1 VSPRDHAGCAVS
13 GSTPAALEAYE
24 EALDAFLAW
33 RSGAEAPLARAV
45 EAAPRFVMAHVLGA
59 YLRVCSRDP
68 DTVRSAR
75 TLLQRAASLP
85 SNDRERLHLAAL
97 RAALDDDY
105 ESAKA
110 LLGDVLVR
118 EPRDALALQVAH
130 AFDHATGDATGLAD
144 RVAAV
149 LPAWTPGLR
158 GYPAVLAMH
167 AFGLGESGA
176 HAAAEAAARA
186 SLALEPHN
194 PRAHHVMAHVFE
206 MTGCVAEGEQWL
218 ARHAAQWSTDSVV
231 ATHGWWHLA
240 LFQLAQGRLEDALAT
255 YDRHVR
261 DPRSVAVADLIDASA
276 LLWRIGLAGPATGMR
291 WRELAAAW
299 APHVDDR
306 FCSFNDLHAMLAFV
320 GAGDTARVRRLEKV
334 LAAAQ
339 SLPTRHGRTTR
350 EIGLPACRGI
360 AAYGR
365 GDDARAIALL
375 ASLPERAHRFG
386 GSHAQRD
393 VLQLTLMAASERLR
407 RPARRPRRERLVALA
422 RQAVQ
427 RWQLAT
433 GRARAS
439 SAVMP

>member
-1 VSPRDHAGCAVS
+1 MSPRDHAGCAIS
-13 GSTPAALEAYE
+13 GSTPDALEAYE
-24 EALDAFLAW
+24 QALTAFLGW
-33 RSGAEAPLARAV
+33 RSGAEVPLARAV
-45 EAAPRFVMAHVLGA
+45 EAAPGFVMAHVLGA
-59 YLRVCSRDP
+59 YGRVCSRDP
-68 DTVRSAR
+68 DVVRSAR
-75 TLLQRAASLP
+75 ALLQRAAALP

-110 LLGDVLVR
+110 LLGDVLAR
-118 EPRDALALQVAH
+118 EPRDALALHVAH

-176 HAAAEAAARA
+176 HAAAEAAARR
-186 SLALEPHN
+186 SLELEPHN

-206 MTGCVAEGEQWL
+206 MTERVAEGERWL
-218 ARHAAQWSTDSVV
+218 ARHAPQWSADSIVV
-231 ATHGWWHLA
+231 THGWWHLA
-240 LFQLAQGRLEDALAT
+240 LFQLAQGNLEGALAT
-255 YDRHVR
+255 YDRRVR

-276 LLWRIGLAGPATGMR
+276 LLWRIGLAGGAIGLR

-334 LAAAQ
+334 LAAVQ
-339 SLPTRHGRTTR
+339 PLPTRHGRSTR

-365 GDDARAIALL
+365 ADDARAIALL
-375 ASLPERAHRFG
+375 ASLPEHAHRFG

-393 VLQLTLMAASERLR
+393 VLQLTLMAASARLR
-407 RPARRPRRERLVALA
+407 RPARRPRRERRVALA

-433 GRARAS
+433 GRART
-439 SAVMP
+439 SAAVTP